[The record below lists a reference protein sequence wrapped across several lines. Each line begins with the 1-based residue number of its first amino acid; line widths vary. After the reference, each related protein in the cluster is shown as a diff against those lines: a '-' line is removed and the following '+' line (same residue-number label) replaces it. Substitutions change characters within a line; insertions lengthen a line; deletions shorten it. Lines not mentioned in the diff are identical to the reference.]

1 MPESVPVQSSDLAVF
16 VGRFQPFHRG
26 HLKVIRQAL
35 AVARHVLVVIG
46 SAGAARRADM
56 IPFTAD
62 ERQDM
67 ILASLTE
74 AERAC
79 VTTCAI
85 PDLSN
90 LRAWTAAVAEAAQ
103 ATAHARGFGPDARI
117 TLIGCSKDRSSYYLK
132 AFPTWDSI
140 NVPAFDGLSA
150 TPGRLAYFDAD
161 PAVVDAYLEQK
172 APQDLPPPVV
182 AWLEG
187 FRQGPDYGPLVEE
200 MAWARRYR
208 EAWSAAPYP
217 PIFVTADAVVVH
229 DGQVLLIQRKGMPG
243 KGLWALPG
251 GFVEQDEFV
260 VDAAIRELAEETGL
274 SVTASDLE
282 RALVT
287 TRVYDAPFRDM
298 RGRVITHAALFV
310 LEADQAA
317 PPVAAAAD
325 DAADVRWF
333 ALGALRREMLFGD
346 HFAIIQT
353 LTGSDLGARL
363 VADRGAQS

>member
-1 MPESVPVQSSDLAVF
+1 MPESVPVQPSDLAVF

-35 AVARHVLVVIG
+35 ARARHVLVVIG
-46 SAGAARRADM
+46 SAGAARRADL

-62 ERQDM
+62 ERREM

-74 AERAC
+74 AERTC
-79 VTTCAI
+79 VTICAI

-90 LRAWTAAVAEAAQ
+90 LEAWTAAVTEAAEA
-103 ATAHARGFGPDARI
+103 TAGACGLGPDARI

-132 AFPTWDSI
+132 TFPTWDNL

-161 PAVVDAYLEQK
+161 PAVVDAYLAHK

-187 FRQGPDYGPLVEE
+187 FRLGPDYGPLVEE
-200 MAWARRYR
+200 LAWATHYR
-208 EAWSAAPYP
+208 KAWSAAPYP

-229 DGQVLLIQRKGMPG
+229 DGHVLLIQRKGMPG

-260 VDAAIRELAEETGL
+260 ADAAIRELAEETAL
-274 SVTASDLE
+274 AVTASDLE

-298 RGRVITHAALFV
+298 RGRVITHASLFV
-310 LEADQAA
+310 LDADQAG
-317 PPVAAAAD
+317 PPLASAAD
-325 DAADVRWF
+325 DASDARWF
-333 ALGALRREMLFGD
+333 SLGALRREMMFGD

-353 LTGSDLGARL
+353 LTGIDPGEHPIADGGAE
-363 VADRGAQS
+363 S